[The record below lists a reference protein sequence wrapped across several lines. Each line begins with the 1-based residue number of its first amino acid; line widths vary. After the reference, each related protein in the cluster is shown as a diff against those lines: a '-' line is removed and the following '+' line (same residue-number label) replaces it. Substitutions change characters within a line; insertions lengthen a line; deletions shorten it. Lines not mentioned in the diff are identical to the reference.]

1 MQRIAIAV
9 ILLAFACWPARIWGQ
24 YQPPSESL
32 TLHGQTAYTWMD
44 GQTNIVELDG
54 PVTIELDRAKM
65 TSGRAVV
72 WLSPIQGVAQDQQ
85 NVQVVLLDDAVLEQ
99 SSIRRTGPMLFVT
112 ATVRGSIRIVADQR
126 LAKEREQSPTFVR
139 ALEIR
144 QSVLSGNPLPTT
156 TPTTTPTATAASQPA
171 EQTTPKRRRSGA
183 GEPVT
188 FEMPGRFQ
196 ITRTEEGHVA
206 VIVPDGIT
214 LYQRGREGDL
224 LELQSKR
231 AVLFT
236 SLDRPSDAI
245 QPGKK
250 TELRDVI
257 TAVYLEGDVRI
268 IYTPA
273 NAAMGEAKLEAERAY
288 YDLATDRAILTDAVL
303 HTIDPKQQMPII
315 VRARTIRQLALDDQL
330 REYRAQDVQLTTSS
344 FATPSYSI
352 EADRAYVRQDNTA
365 PDGGPRSTFRT
376 ENTTFDV
383 FGVPIF
389 YLPVVGGSITDQG
402 TPLRQ
407 IQLEN
412 SNRFGFGARTQW
424 GLFETL
430 GRPHPPDLDVAYRL
444 DYLGDR
450 GPATGI
456 DARYGGGFITRTTR
470 DPWNFNGNMTG
481 YVVYDHGI
489 DDLGADRLDVDPKR
503 EIRGRFLWMHQHFF
517 PDDWQVQL
525 RTGMASDPTFLEEW
539 FERDFYSNQPHD
551 LSLYVKRQRG
561 TEALTLAIQAQ
572 PNDFVTNADYLQEQF
587 ELEKLPEIGYH
598 RIGDSFAN
606 DNLTFY
612 SDNTVA
618 GLRMRDS
625 EASLLQQGFAPGQSP
640 GMPAVG
646 TTGHTDK
653 YVGRGDFRQQVSF
666 PFSAGEFKLAP
677 YVLGRYITYSD
688 SPGGKVENRV
698 LGGAGVR
705 MTTAFWAVDDSAQ
718 SDLLDIHRIR
728 HVVEPELHLFTSA
741 QTTDRNKV
749 FIYDEDVDKVVDVS
763 AIQLALHQRWQTKRG
778 GPGKWRSV
786 DFLTLNI
793 EANYF
798 ANQPPDRELAPTAFR
813 GLFFPTLPEASIPRQ
828 SINADMTWRISDTT
842 ALLSDVQYNWEKGE
856 LATASVGL
864 AVSRDPRLSY
874 YLGNR
879 YIEELHSNIITAAIY
894 YELSTKYALAL
905 SQSFD
910 FGDSSNVSSSATLIR
925 RFDRF
930 YTALR
935 FSYDATNDESSI
947 TLNILPDG
955 VAYGLT
961 TDAMRPSDR

>member
-1 MQRIAIAV
+1 MQRSAIAV
-9 ILLAFACWPARIWGQ
+9 ILLAFACWPARLWGQ
-24 YQPPSESL
+24 FQPPSESL
-32 TLHGQTAYTWMD
+32 TLHGRTAYTWTD
-44 GQTNIVELDG
+44 GQTNIVQLEG
-54 PVTIELDRAKM
+54 PVTIELDRARM

-72 WLSPIQGVAQDQQ
+72 WLTPIQGVTLDQQ
-85 NVQVVLLDDAVLEQ
+85 QVQVVLLDDAVLEQ
-99 SSIRRTGPMLFVT
+99 PSIRRTGPVLFVT
-112 ATVRGSIRIVADQR
+112 ATVRGPIRIVAEQR
-126 LAKEREQSPTFVR
+126 LSREQKNSRTFVH
-139 ALEIR
+139 ALEVR
-144 QSVLSGNPLPTT
+144 QSVLSDNPP
-156 TPTTTPTATAASQPA
+156 PATAPATTAPASQPV
-171 EQTTPKRRRSGA
+171 QTAVPKRRRSGA

-196 ITRTEEGHVA
+196 ITRTTDGHVA

-236 SLDRPSDAI
+236 SLTRPGDAI
-245 QPGKK
+245 QPGRH

-268 IYTPA
+268 LYTPA
-273 NAAMGEAKLEAERAY
+273 NAGQGEAKLEAERAY
-288 YDLATDRAILTDAVL
+288 YELSSDRAILTDAVL
-303 HTIDPKQQMPII
+303 HTVDPKQQMPII
-315 VRARTIRQLALDDQL
+315 VRARTIRQLALEDEF

-352 EADRAYVRQDNTA
+352 EADRAYVRQDATA
-365 PDGGPRSTFRT
+365 PDGGPRSTFRA
-376 ENTTFDV
+376 ENTTFDA

-389 YLPVVGGSITDQG
+389 YLPAVGGSITDQG
-402 TPLRQ
+402 TALRQ

-456 DARYGGGFITRTTR
+456 DARYGGGFITQTTR
-470 DPWNFNGNMTG
+470 DPWNFNGGLTG
-481 YVVYDHGI
+481 YMVYDRGI
-489 DDLGADRLDVDPKR
+489 DNLGADRLDVDPHR
-503 EIRGRFLWMHQHFF
+503 DIRGRFLWTHQHFF

-551 LSLYVKRQRG
+551 LSAYVKRQRG
-561 TEALTLAIQAQ
+561 TEALTLAMQVQ

-598 RIGDSFAN
+598 RIGDSFAQ
-606 DNLTFY
+606 DKLTFY

-618 GLRMRDS
+618 GLRMHDS
-625 EASLLQQGFAPGQSP
+625 EATLLQQGFAPGQSP
-640 GMPAVG
+640 GLAAVG

-653 YVGRGDFRQQVSF
+653 YVGRGDFRQQVNF
-666 PFSAGEFKLAP
+666 PISAGEFKLVP
-677 YVLGRYITYSD
+677 YVLGRYIAYSD
-688 SPGGKVENRV
+688 SPGGEVENRV

-705 MTTAFWAVDDSAQ
+705 MTTAFWAIDDTAKSK
-718 SDLLDIHRIR
+718 LLDIHRLR

-741 QTTDRNKV
+741 QTTDRNQV
-749 FIYDEDVDKVVDVS
+749 FIYDEDVDKIVDVS

-778 GPGKWRSV
+778 GPGRWRSV

-798 ANQPPDRELAPTAFR
+798 ANQPTDREMRPASFR
-813 GLFFPTLPEASIPRQ
+813 GLFFPSLPEASIPRQ
-828 SINADMTWRISDTT
+828 SLNADASWRISDTT
-842 ALLSDVQYNWEKGE
+842 ALLTDVQYNWEKRE

-879 YIEELHSNIITAAIY
+879 YIEELNSNITTAAIY
-894 YELSTKYALAL
+894 YELSTKYSLAL

-910 FGDSSNVSSSATLIR
+910 FTDRSTVSSSATIIR

-930 YTALR
+930 FAALR

-947 TLNILPDG
+947 TLNILPEG

-961 TDAMRPSDR
+961 TDALRPSER